1 LSTITNRV
9 QHSKVTNYHGYVPF
23 AVITVP
29 VEQLFLLQQ
38 QYTCTL
44 IQHAFIVDCLSL
56 SHLNIMVNLRN
67 GGLWQRSSNVCQ
79 PLFANIYMIL
89 STLIYMIEM
98 INDLAFD
105 LTICV
110 AWQVSFK
117 IQELLTLREYLG
129 SLPCFGGPVL
139 LNFLCCVWF
148 FLVLCLL
155 CLMLPVSLDCSFLI
169 VPSVFSSV
177 YYYT

>member
-1 LSTITNRV
+1 MSAITNRF
-9 QHSKVTNYHGYVPF
+9 QHSKVANYHGYVTF

-29 VEQLFLLQQ
+29 VELLLLMHQE
-38 QYTCTL
+38 YTCTL
-44 IQHAFIVDCLSL
+44 IQHAFVVDCLSL

-67 GGLWQRSSNVCQ
+67 GGSNVCQ
-79 PLFANIYMIL
+79 PLFTNIYMTL
-89 STLIYMIEM
+89 SNLIYMIQM

-129 SLPCFGGPVL
+129 SLPCFWWARVAQL
-139 LNFLCCVWF
+139 S
-148 FLVLCLL
+148 VLCFVFLRS
-155 CLMLPVSLDCSFLI
+155 VSCVLNVASISGLFILDCPFGFL
-169 VPSVFSSV
+169 
-177 YYYT
+177 